1 MRKPVLLAFGA
12 IVVFAFSGVFVQ
24 ERLQAQG
31 AGTATYITK
40 EQVDAVNATP
50 GTDRT
55 LEVFDLGKTAMSI
68 GIIHR
73 GPTGGGARGAAA
85 GAARGAAAGGAR
97 GAAGGDGRANAAP
110 PVPCGDK
117 VATLPADAT
126 PGAIAHDQTTETY
139 IIVSGGG
146 TLVTGGKI
154 VNGNRSAPDSEVTR
168 VLNGPSCSGPTV
180 GNVVKKVVKTGD
192 IIVIPAGVPHGWT
205 DISDHVDYLSVRP
218 DPDKVLEH
226 GYVHPA
232 MKK

>member
-1 MRKPVLLAFGA
+1 MRKSVLSA
-12 IVVFAFSGVFVQ
+12 IGVVAVVALSGVFVQ
-24 ERLQAQG
+24 EHLQAQG
-31 AGTATYITK
+31 AASATYITK

-73 GPTGGGARGAAA
+73 GPTGG
-85 GAARGAAAGGAR
+85 AARGAGAGAGG
-97 GAAGGDGRANAAP
+97 GAGRANAAP
-110 PVPCGDK
+110 QVPCGDK
-117 VATLPADAT
+117 VATVPADAT

-154 VNGNRSAPDSEVTR
+154 VNGNRSAADSEVTR

-205 DISDHVDYLSVRP
+205 DITDHVDYLSVRP